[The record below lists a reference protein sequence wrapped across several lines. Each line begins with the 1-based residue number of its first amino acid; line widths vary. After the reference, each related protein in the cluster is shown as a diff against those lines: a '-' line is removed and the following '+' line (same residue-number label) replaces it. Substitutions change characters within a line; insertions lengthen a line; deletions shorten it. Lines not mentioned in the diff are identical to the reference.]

1 MKSRLILTRIFT
13 PLALGF
19 AFTASNG
26 LATGI
31 ALGAAV
37 AVAMTI
43 HPPKPC

>member
-1 MKSRLILTRIFT
+1 MKTCLWISRLFA
-13 PLALGF
+13 PLAIGF

-37 AVAMTI
+37 GAALWVAK
-43 HPPKPC
+43 PKPC

>member
-1 MKSRLILTRIFT
+1 MKTCRILTRIFT

-37 AVAMTI
+37 ALAMTV